1 MPPYQIKK
9 RNGEFEIFDR
19 KRIENAILQ
28 AAASVCESDTDFVP
42 TMVDAIVDEIDS
54 EFTEKNCLVGV
65 EEVQDIVEKHLVK
78 HNKFDMAKH
87 YILYRKE
94 RQSERESVARKLV
107 AEFEKNKLKVT
118 KTDGR
123 KELFDIAKIEK
134 IFNFA
139 VQGLENFCAFEE
151 LVEAFK
157 KNIVEDIKTKD
168 IMKLLIKTCI
178 DLVSVENTHWEQ
190 VAGRFALF
198 DLYKQ
203 AGKNRGISFDEIY
216 TGQSYLDFFK
226 TYLEEGLYYKNF
238 LEYYTEDEIRQA
250 GEYIAKNGKNQDL
263 AYGYTTVL
271 SLSKRYLLNPNKV
284 VRELPQE
291 LYMSVALF
299 YAIPEKKENRLDF
312 AFKVYDYTSSQKIS
326 LATPALNNPR
336 TNWHQLASCFKI
348 NVSDDLRGIY
358 HAIENIAQI
367 SKFGGGVGVY
377 LGHIR
382 SQASMI
388 RGIKG
393 AAGGVAPW
401 IKVINDTAI
410 AVNQLGQRLGAV
422 SVTLD
427 VFHRDIYD
435 FLELQTE
442 TGDIR
447 SKSFDIFPAI
457 SVPDLFM
464 KRVENNENWT
474 LFDPHEIFVLYGK
487 RLEDTFDTEFEKF
500 YTELENDDRLTLKKV
515 IEAKDLFKQFLKTT
529 VETGM
534 PYVFFRDTVNRLNPN
549 KHAGNVYSTQLCTEI
564 CQNTSTTQFVEE
576 YIENGDKVVLSYEA
590 GDLVTCVLSSIN
602 VAKVNTDEDIERI
615 FPVLTRLLDNLITLN
630 RFPVKEAERT
640 AERYRS
646 IGIGYLG
653 LSEFLAT
660 RKISYDSQ
668 EAREITDKLFEKYTF
683 HTYKASAELAAE
695 RGTYPLYKGSEYD
708 KGILLG
714 RKREDFI
721 AESKVAGLDWNVVF
735 DAIAKNGVRFSY
747 HTAPA
752 PNTSTAGIV
761 GTTAALLPIYKKYFI
776 ETNLASPTVRIAPK
790 LNAENFWYYKEYVNM
805 DMNDVIDMISVIYKW
820 VDQSISFEWMIDP
833 SKVSPAQLYG
843 YYMKSWK
850 QGIKTVYYVRSLSS
864 DVSKEACVSCSG

>member
-1 MPPYQIKK
+1 MALLYGFYSFYKKKFISHSDFRNLFLKNMAPHEIEK
-9 RNGEFEIFDR
+9 RNGEIEKFDR

-28 AAASVCESDTDFVP
+28 AAESIGEADTDFIVP
-42 TMVDAIVDEIDS
+42 LVDEITQEIDR
-54 EFTEKNCLVGV
+54 EYTDKKCVANV
-65 EEVQDIVEKHLVK
+65 EQIQDIVEKFLMK
-78 HNKFDMAKH
+78 EGRFEMAKH
-87 YILYRKE
+87 YILYRNE
-94 RQSERESVARKLV
+94 RHEEREDLAKKLQK
-107 AEFEKNKLKVT
+107 EFEENALHVT
-118 KTDGR
+118 KTSGQR
-123 KELFDIAKIEK
+123 ELFDISKIQK
-134 IFNFA
+134 IFGFA
-139 VQGLENFCAFEE
+139 SQGLEEFCTFDD
-151 LVEAFK
+151 LISAFK
-157 KNIVEDIKTKD
+157 KNIVEDIKTRD

-178 DLVSVENTHWEQ
+178 DLVGLENTHWEQ

-203 AGKNRGISFDEIY
+203 ASTNRNISFEEIY
-216 TGQSYLDFFK
+216 TGKSYLDFFK
-226 TYLEEGLYYKNF
+226 SYLEEGLYYKNF
-238 LEYYTEDEIRQA
+238 LDYYSEDEIRQA
-250 GEYIAKNGKNQDL
+250 GEYMAKNAKNQDL
-263 AYGYTTVL
+263 AYGYTTIL

-299 YAIPEKKENRLDF
+299 YAIPEEKENRLDF
-312 AFKVYDYTSSQKIS
+312 AFKIYDYTSSQKIS

-367 SKFGGGVGVY
+367 SKYGGGVGVY

-388 RGIKG
+388 RGIHG

-401 IKVINDTAI
+401 IKVINDTAV

-474 LFDPHEIFVLYGK
+474 LFDPHEIFLHYGK
-487 RLEDTFDTEFEKF
+487 RLEDTFNEEFENF
-500 YTELENDDRLTLKKV
+500 YKMLEQDERLTLKKTV
-515 IEAKDLFKQFLKTT
+515 EAKDLFKQFLKTT

-564 CQNTSTTQFVEE
+564 CQNTSETKFVEE
-576 YIENGDKVVLSYEA
+576 YIENGDKVIISYEA

-602 VAKVNTDEDIERI
+602 VAKVNTDEDIEAT

-640 AERYRS
+640 SERYRS
-646 IGIGYLG
+646 IGI
-653 LSEFLAT
+653 
-660 RKISYDSQ
+660 
-668 EAREITDKLFEKYTF
+668 
-683 HTYKASAELAAE
+683 
-695 RGTYPLYKGSEYD
+695 
-708 KGILLG
+708 
-714 RKREDFI
+714 
-721 AESKVAGLDWNVVF
+721 
-735 DAIAKNGVRFSY
+735 
-747 HTAPA
+747 
-752 PNTSTAGIV
+752 
-761 GTTAALLPIYKKYFI
+761 
-776 ETNLASPTVRIAPK
+776 
-790 LNAENFWYYKEYVNM
+790 
-805 DMNDVIDMISVIYKW
+805 
-820 VDQSISFEWMIDP
+820 
-833 SKVSPAQLYG
+833 
-843 YYMKSWK
+843 
-850 QGIKTVYYVRSLSS
+850 
-864 DVSKEACVSCSG
+864 

>member
-1 MPPYQIKK
+1 MDDVIAKISQKY
-9 RNGEFEIFDR
+9 DD
-19 KRIENAILQ
+19 
-28 AAASVCESDTDFVP
+28 S
-42 TMVDAIVDEIDS
+42 DAIP
-54 EFTEKNCLVGV
+54 GV
-65 EEVQDIVEKHLVK
+65 EDIQDIVEKTLVE
-78 HNKFDMAKH
+78 NNYFDIAKH
-87 YILYRKE
+87 YILYRNARQEE
-94 RQSERESVARKLV
+94 RAEWHKKLV
-107 AEFEKNKLKVT
+107 KEFEKNKLKVT
-118 KTDGR
+118 KTDER
-123 KELFDIAKIEK
+123 KEVFDIAKIEK
-134 IFNFA
+134 IFQFA
-139 VQGLENFCAFEE
+139 VQGHEDACQFQE
-151 LVEAFK
+151 LIEAFK
-157 KNIVEDIKTKD
+157 KNIVEDIQTKD
-168 IMKLLIKTCI
+168 IMRLLIKTCI
-178 DLVSVENTHWEQ
+178 DLVSVENTHWEH
-190 VAGRFALF
+190 VAGRLALF

-203 AGKNRGISFDEIY
+203 AGKNRGISFHEIY

-238 LEYYTEDEIRQA
+238 MEYYSEDDIRKA
-250 GEYIAKNGKNQDL
+250 GEYLAKNGKNQDL
-263 AYGYTTVL
+263 AYGYTTIL
-271 SLSKRYLLNPNKV
+271 SLGKRYLLNPNKV
-284 VRELPQE
+284 IRELPQE

-299 YAIPEKKENRLDF
+299 YAMPEKAENRLDF
-312 AFKVYDYTSSQKIS
+312 AFKIYDYTSSQKIS

-367 SKFGGGVGVY
+367 SKYGGGVGVY

-388 RGIKG
+388 RGIHG

-401 IKVINDTAI
+401 IKVINDTAV

-487 RLEDTFDTEFEKF
+487 RLEDTFNAEFEEF
-500 YTELENDDRLTLKKV
+500 YTTLENDDRLRLKKT

-564 CQNTSTTQFVEE
+564 CQNTSETKFIEE
-576 YIENGDKVVLSYEA
+576 IIDGDKVVISYEA
-590 GDLVTCVLSSIN
+590 GDLVTCVLSSVN
-602 VAKVNTDEDIERI
+602 VAKVNTDEDIEAT

-630 RFPVKEAERT
+630 RFPVAEAART
-640 AERYRS
+640 SDRYRS

-653 LSEFLAT
+653 LSEYLAT
-660 RKISYDSQ
+660 RKIAYDSE
-668 EAREITDKLFEKYTF
+668 EAREMTDKLFEKYTY

-714 RKREDFI
+714 RKREDFTRD
-721 AESKVAGLDWNVVF
+721 SKVENLDWNVVF
-735 DAIAKNGVRFSY
+735 DIMAAHGVRFSY

-761 GTTAALLPIYKKYFI
+761 GTTAALLPIYKKYFV

-790 LNAENFWYYKEYVNM
+790 LDAENFWYYKEYVNM

-850 QGIKTVYYVRSLSS
+850 QGIKTVYYVRSLSA
-864 DVSKEACVSCSG
+864 DVSKE

>member
-1 MPPYQIKK
+1 MTIHQIRK
-9 RNGEFEIFDR
+9 RNGDIIPFD
-19 KRIENAILQ
+19 KNRIYQAILQ
-28 AAASVCESDTDFVP
+28 ATHAAGESDTGYITTLVEE
-42 TMVDAIVDEIDS
+42 IVTEL
-54 EFTEKNCLVGV
+54 EKNYEKIDHLPSV
-65 EEVQDIVEKHLVK
+65 EEIQDTVEKFLVQK
-78 HNKFDMAKH
+78 NKFEVAKH
-87 YILYRKE
+87 YILYRNE
-94 RQSERESVARKLV
+94 RAEERDDIAKKLQN
-107 AEFEKNKLKVT
+107 EFEKNKLKVT
-118 KTDGR
+118 KADGR
-123 KELFDIAKIEK
+123 KEHFDIAKIEK
-134 IFNFA
+134 IFGFA
-139 VQGLENFCAFEE
+139 VQWLEEYCTFQE
-151 LVEAFK
+151 LREAFK

-198 DLYKQ
+198 NLYKE
-203 AGKNRGISFDEIY
+203 ACTNRAMSFEEIY
-216 TGQSYLDFFK
+216 TGKSYLDFFK
-226 TYLEEGLYYKNF
+226 TYLEEWLYYKSF
-238 LEYYTEDEIRQA
+238 MDYYSEEDIIRA
-250 GEYIAKNGKNQDL
+250 GEYMAKTAKDQDL
-263 AYGYTTVL
+263 AYGYTTIL

-299 YAIPEKKENRLDF
+299 YAIPETPENRLDF
-312 AFKVYDYTSSQKIS
+312 AFKIYDYTSSQKIS

-367 SKFGGGVGVY
+367 SKYGGGVGVY

-388 RGIKG
+388 RGIQW
-393 AAGGVAPW
+393 AAGWVAPW
-401 IKVINDTAI
+401 IKVINDTAV

-447 SKSFDIFPAI
+447 GKSFDIFPAI
-457 SVPDLFM
+457 SVPDIFM
-464 KRVENNENWT
+464 KRVEADEDWSM
-474 LFDPHEIFVLYGK
+474 FDPHEIFTLYGK
-487 RLEDTFDTEFEKF
+487 RLEDSFNEEFESF
-500 YTELENDDRLTLKKV
+500 YTILENDDRITLKKTTK
-515 IEAKDLFKQFLKTT
+515 AKDLFKQFLKTT

-564 CQNTSTTQFVEE
+564 CQNTSETKFIEE
-576 YIENGDKVVLSYEA
+576 IIENWDKVVISYEA

-602 VAKVNTDEDIERI
+602 IAKVHTDEDIENT

-630 RFPVKEAERT
+630 RFPVAEASRT
-640 AERYRS
+640 SERYRS
-646 IGIGYLG
+646 IGIGYLW
-653 LSEFLAT
+653 LAEYLAT
-660 RKISYDSQ
+660 RQIAYDSP
-668 EAREITDKLFEKYTF
+668 EAREITDALFEKYTYY
-683 HTYKASAELAAE
+683 TYKSSSELAAE

-708 KGILLG
+708 KWILLG
-714 RKREDFI
+714 RRREDFI
-721 AESKVAGLDWNVVF
+721 RASKVSSLDWNIVF
-735 DAIAKNGVRFSY
+735 DSIKASGVRFSY

-833 SKVSPAQLYG
+833 SKVSPAQLYS

>member
-1 MPPYQIKK
+1 MPINQIRK
-9 RNGEFEIFDR
+9 RNGEIVNFDR
-19 KRIENAILQ
+19 NRIENAILQ
-28 AAASVCESDTDFVP
+28 AATSVGELDTAFIP
-42 TMVDAIVDEIDS
+42 KIVDEIIAELTAKYENIDRIPS
-54 EFTEKNCLVGV
+54 V
-65 EEVQDIVEKHLVK
+65 EDIQDIVEKILVK
-78 HNKFDMAKH
+78 NNRFDIAKH

-94 RQSERESVARKLV
+94 RQEERAEWHRKLV
-107 AEFEKNKLKVT
+107 EEFEKNALQVRKC
-118 KTDGR
+118 DGR
-123 KELFDIAKIEK
+123 KEFFDIKKIEK
-134 IFNFA
+134 IFKFA
-139 VQGLENFCAFEE
+139 TEGLEEFCTFQE
-151 LVEAFK
+151 LIEAFK

-178 DLVSVENTHWEQ
+178 DLVSVENTYWEQ
-190 VAGRFALF
+190 VAGRLALF

-203 AGKNRGISFDEIY
+203 AWKNRGISFDEIY
-216 TGQSYLDFFK
+216 TGESYLKFFK

-238 LEYYTEDEIRQA
+238 LDYYTEDEIRQA

-263 AYGYTTVL
+263 AYGYTTIL

-312 AFKVYDYTSSQKIS
+312 AFKVYNYTSSQKIS

-401 IKVINDTAI
+401 IKVINDTAV

-474 LFDPHEIFVLYGK
+474 LFDPHEVWVIHGK
-487 RLEDTFDTEFEKF
+487 RLEDTFGEEFENF
-500 YTELENDDRLTLKKV
+500 YHILEKDDRLTLKKSV
-515 IEAKDLFKQFLKTT
+515 EAKDLFKQFLKTT

-564 CQNTSTTQFVEE
+564 CQNTSETKFIEE
-576 YIENGDKVVLSYEA
+576 IIDGDKVIISYEP
-590 GDLVTCVLSSIN
+590 GELVTCVLSSIN
-602 VAKVNTDEDIERI
+602 VAKVNTDEDIEAT
-615 FPVLTRLLDNLITLN
+615 FPILTRLLDNLITLN

-640 AERYRS
+640 SDRYRS

-653 LSEFLAT
+653 LSEYLAT
-660 RKISYDSQ
+660 RKVAYDSA
-668 EAREITDKLFEKYTF
+668 EAREMTDKLFEKYTF
-683 HTYKASAELAAE
+683 YTYKSSAELAAE

-708 KGILLG
+708 RGILLG
-714 RKREDFI
+714 RKREDFVR
-721 AESKVAGLDWNVVF
+721 ESYDKNLDWNVVF
-735 DAIAKNGVRFSY
+735 DLIAKHGVRFSY

-761 GTTAALLPIYKKYFI
+761 GTTAALLPIYKKYFV

-790 LNAENFWYYKEYVNM
+790 LNAENFWYYKEYINM

>member
-28 AAASVCESDTDFVP
+28 AAASVCESDTDFVS

-271 SLSKRYLLNPNKV
+271 SL
-284 VRELPQE
+284 
-291 LYMSVALF
+291 
-299 YAIPEKKENRLDF
+299 
-312 AFKVYDYTSSQKIS
+312 
-326 LATPALNNPR
+326 
-336 TNWHQLASCFKI
+336 
-348 NVSDDLRGIY
+348 
-358 HAIENIAQI
+358 
-367 SKFGGGVGVY
+367 
-377 LGHIR
+377 
-382 SQASMI
+382 
-388 RGIKG
+388 
-393 AAGGVAPW
+393 
-401 IKVINDTAI
+401 
-410 AVNQLGQRLGAV
+410 
-422 SVTLD
+422 
-427 VFHRDIYD
+427 
-435 FLELQTE
+435 
-442 TGDIR
+442 
-447 SKSFDIFPAI
+447 
-457 SVPDLFM
+457 
-464 KRVENNENWT
+464 
-474 LFDPHEIFVLYGK
+474 
-487 RLEDTFDTEFEKF
+487 
-500 YTELENDDRLTLKKV
+500 
-515 IEAKDLFKQFLKTT
+515 
-529 VETGM
+529 
-534 PYVFFRDTVNRLNPN
+534 
-549 KHAGNVYSTQLCTEI
+549 
-564 CQNTSTTQFVEE
+564 
-576 YIENGDKVVLSYEA
+576 
-590 GDLVTCVLSSIN
+590 
-602 VAKVNTDEDIERI
+602 
-615 FPVLTRLLDNLITLN
+615 
-630 RFPVKEAERT
+630 
-640 AERYRS
+640 
-646 IGIGYLG
+646 
-653 LSEFLAT
+653 
-660 RKISYDSQ
+660 
-668 EAREITDKLFEKYTF
+668 
-683 HTYKASAELAAE
+683 
-695 RGTYPLYKGSEYD
+695 
-708 KGILLG
+708 
-714 RKREDFI
+714 
-721 AESKVAGLDWNVVF
+721 
-735 DAIAKNGVRFSY
+735 
-747 HTAPA
+747 
-752 PNTSTAGIV
+752 
-761 GTTAALLPIYKKYFI
+761 
-776 ETNLASPTVRIAPK
+776 
-790 LNAENFWYYKEYVNM
+790 
-805 DMNDVIDMISVIYKW
+805 
-820 VDQSISFEWMIDP
+820 
-833 SKVSPAQLYG
+833 
-843 YYMKSWK
+843 
-850 QGIKTVYYVRSLSS
+850 
-864 DVSKEACVSCSG
+864 

>member
-1 MPPYQIKK
+1 MPINQIRK
-9 RNGEFEIFDR
+9 RNGEIVNFDR
-19 KRIENAILQ
+19 TRIENAILQ
-28 AAASVCESDTDFVP
+28 AATSVGELDTDFIP
-42 TMVDAIVDEIDS
+42 AITDEIIAELSRKYEDS
-54 EFTEKNCLVGV
+54 ERTPSV
-65 EEVQDIVEKHLVK
+65 EDIQDIVEKTLVK
-78 HNKFDMAKH
+78 NNRFEMAKH
-87 YILYRKE
+87 YIIYRKE
-94 RQSERESVARKLV
+94 RQEERAEWHQKLV
-107 AEFEKNKLKVT
+107 EEFEKNALQVRKS
-118 KTDGR
+118 DGR
-123 KELFDIAKIEK
+123 KEFFDLKKIEK
-134 IFNFA
+134 IFKFA
-139 VQGLENFCAFEE
+139 AKDLEEFCTFQE
-151 LVEAFK
+151 LIEAFK

-168 IMKLLIKTCI
+168 ILKLLIKTCI

-203 AGKNRGISFDEIY
+203 AGKNRGISFDDIY
-216 TGQSYLDFFK
+216 TGESYLQFFK
-226 TYLEEGLYYKNF
+226 TYLAEGLYYKNF
-238 LEYYTEDEIRQA
+238 MDYYTEDEIREA
-250 GEYIAKNGKNQDL
+250 GEYMGKNGKNQDM

-312 AFKVYDYTSSQKIS
+312 AKKIYDYTSSQKIS

-348 NVSDDLRGIY
+348 NVPDDLRGIY

-367 SKFGGGVGVY
+367 SKYGGGVGVY

-388 RGIKG
+388 RGIIG

-401 IKVINDTAI
+401 IKVINDTAV

-474 LFDPHEIFVLYGK
+474 LFDPHEVWLVHGK
-487 RLEDTFDTEFEKF
+487 RLEDAFGEEFEKF
-500 YTELENDDRLTLKKV
+500 YEILEKDERLTLKKT

-549 KHAGNVYSTQLCTEI
+549 KHVGNVYSTQLCTEI
-564 CQNTSTTQFVEE
+564 CQNTSETKFIEE
-576 YIENGDKVVLSYEA
+576 KTEDGDKIVLSYEA

-602 VAKVNTDEDIERI
+602 MAKVNTDEDIEAI
-615 FPVLTRLLDNLITLN
+615 FPILTRLLDNLITLN

-640 AERYRS
+640 SERYRS

-653 LSEFLAT
+653 LSEYLAT
-660 RKISYDSQ
+660 NKIAYDSP

-714 RKREDFI
+714 RTREDFI
-721 AESKVAGLDWNVVF
+721 RDSKVTNLDWNEVF
-735 DAIAKNGVRFSY
+735 DLIAKNGVRFSY

-761 GTTAALLPIYKKYFI
+761 GTTAALLPIYKKYFV

-833 SKVSPAQLYG
+833 SRVSPAQLYG

-864 DVSKEACVSCSG
+864 DVNKEACVSCSG

>member
-1 MPPYQIKK
+1 MDDVIAKISQKY
-9 RNGEFEIFDR
+9 DD
-19 KRIENAILQ
+19 
-28 AAASVCESDTDFVP
+28 S
-42 TMVDAIVDEIDS
+42 DAIP
-54 EFTEKNCLVGV
+54 GV
-65 EEVQDIVEKHLVK
+65 EDIQDIVEKTLVE
-78 HNKFDMAKH
+78 NNYFDIAKH
-87 YILYRKE
+87 YILYRNARQEE
-94 RQSERESVARKLV
+94 RAEWHKKLV
-107 AEFEKNKLKVT
+107 KEFEKNKLKVT

-123 KELFDIAKIEK
+123 KEVFDIAKIEK
-134 IFNFA
+134 IFQFA
-139 VQGLENFCAFEE
+139 VQGHEDACQFQE
-151 LVEAFK
+151 LIEAFK
-157 KNIVEDIKTKD
+157 KNIVEDIQTKD
-168 IMKLLIKTCI
+168 IMRLLIKTCI
-178 DLVSVENTHWEQ
+178 DLVSVENTHWEH
-190 VAGRFALF
+190 VAGRLALF

-203 AGKNRGISFDEIY
+203 AGKNRGISFHEIY

-238 LEYYTEDEIRQA
+238 MEYYSEDDIRKA
-250 GEYIAKNGKNQDL
+250 GEYLAKNGKNQDL
-263 AYGYTTVL
+263 AYGYTTIL
-271 SLSKRYLLNPNKV
+271 SLGKRYLLNPNKV
-284 VRELPQE
+284 IRELPQE

-299 YAIPEKKENRLDF
+299 YAMPEKAENRLDF
-312 AFKVYDYTSSQKIS
+312 AFKIYDYTSSQKIS

-367 SKFGGGVGVY
+367 SKYGGGVGVY

-388 RGIKG
+388 RGIHG

-401 IKVINDTAI
+401 IKVINDTAV

-487 RLEDTFDTEFEKF
+487 RLEDTFNAEFEEF
-500 YTELENDDRLTLKKV
+500 YTTLENDDRLRLKKT

-564 CQNTSTTQFVEE
+564 CQNTSETKFIEE
-576 YIENGDKVVLSYEA
+576 IIDGDKVVISYEA
-590 GDLVTCVLSSIN
+590 GDLVTCVLSSVN
-602 VAKVNTDEDIERI
+602 VAKVNTDEDIEAT

-630 RFPVKEAERT
+630 RFPVAEAART
-640 AERYRS
+640 SDRYRS

-653 LSEFLAT
+653 LSEYLAT
-660 RKISYDSQ
+660 RKIAYDSE
-668 EAREITDKLFEKYTF
+668 EAREMTDKLFEKYTY

-714 RKREDFI
+714 RKREDFTRD
-721 AESKVAGLDWNVVF
+721 SKVENLDWNVVF
-735 DAIAKNGVRFSY
+735 DIMAAHGVRFSY

-761 GTTAALLPIYKKYFI
+761 GTTAALLPIYKKYFV

-790 LNAENFWYYKEYVNM
+790 LDAENFWYYKEYVNM

-850 QGIKTVYYVRSLSS
+850 QGIKTVYYVRSLSA
-864 DVSKEACVSCSG
+864 DVSKE

>member
-1 MPPYQIKK
+1 MPINQIKK
-9 RNGEFEIFDR
+9 RNGEIVNFDR
-19 KRIENAILQ
+19 TRIENAILQ
-28 AAASVCESDTDFVP
+28 AATSVGELDTDFIP
-42 TMVDAIVDEIDS
+42 AITDEIIAELSRKYENS
-54 EFTEKNCLVGV
+54 EQTPSV
-65 EEVQDIVEKHLVK
+65 EDIQDIVEKILVK
-78 HNKFDMAKH
+78 NNRFEMAKH
-87 YILYRKE
+87 YIIYRKE
-94 RQSERESVARKLV
+94 RQEERAEWHQKLV
-107 AEFEKNKLKVT
+107 EEFEKNALQVRKS
-118 KTDGR
+118 DGR
-123 KELFDIAKIEK
+123 KEFFDLKKIEK
-134 IFNFA
+134 IFRFASKDLEEFCNF
-139 VQGLENFCAFEE
+139 QE
-151 LVEAFK
+151 LIEAFK

-168 IMKLLIKTCI
+168 ILKLLIKTCI

-203 AGKNRGISFDEIY
+203 AGKNRGISFDNIY
-216 TGQSYLDFFK
+216 MGESYLEFFK
-226 TYLEEGLYYKNF
+226 TYLAEGLYYKNF
-238 LEYYTEDEIRQA
+238 LDYYTEDEIREA
-250 GEYIAKNGKNQDL
+250 GDYMGKNGKNQDM
-263 AYGYTTVL
+263 AYGYTTIL

-284 VRELPQE
+284 IRELPQE

-312 AFKVYDYTSSQKIS
+312 AKKIYDYTSSQKIS

-348 NVSDDLRGIY
+348 NVPDDLRGIY

-367 SKFGGGVGVY
+367 SKYGGGVGVY

-388 RGIKG
+388 RGIIG

-401 IKVINDTAI
+401 IKVINDTAV

-474 LFDPHEIFVLYGK
+474 LFDPHEIWLVYGK
-487 RLEDTFDTEFEKF
+487 RLEDTFGEEFEKF
-500 YTELENDDRLTLKKV
+500 YEILEKDEKLTLKKT

-564 CQNTSTTQFVEE
+564 CQNTSETKFIEE
-576 YIENGDKVVLSYEA
+576 KTEDGDKIVLSYEA

-602 VAKVNTDEDIERI
+602 IAKVNTDEDIEKI
-615 FPVLTRLLDNLITLN
+615 FPILTRLLDNLITLN

-640 AERYRS
+640 SERYRS

-653 LSEFLAT
+653 LSEYLAT
-660 RKISYDSQ
+660 NKIAYDSP

-714 RKREDFI
+714 RGREDFI
-721 AESKVAGLDWNVVF
+721 RDSKDKNLDWNEVF
-735 DAIAKNGVRFSY
+735 DLIAKNGVRFSY

-761 GTTAALLPIYKKYFI
+761 GTTAALLPIYKKYFV

-790 LNAENFWYYKEYVNM
+790 LNSENFWYYKEYVNM

-833 SKVSPAQLYG
+833 SRVSPAQLYG

-864 DVSKEACVSCSG
+864 DVNKEACVSCSG